1 MYFSDYLSPVLYDKA
16 LKRAKYVVISL
27 ISNLI
32 LHHYLN
38 MWQEMHAK
46 FSSIIS
52 EGLVYR
58 IYRRRKKGHAINVFV
73 AERESPWG
81 HCSTDK
87 WWIFKGDA
95 LFCNLLTFRIAL
107 VTDSHELQQI
117 SEMWKNRKQGLLFDL
132 LVRKSFFCVHSKP
145 K

>member
-1 MYFSDYLSPVLYDKA
+1 M
-16 LKRAKYVVISL
+16 VISV

-32 LHHYLN
+32 LYHN
-38 MWQEMHAK
+38 SNIWQKLHVK
-46 FSSIIS
+46 FSSDIS

-58 IYRRRKKGHAINVFV
+58 IYGRWMKSHAINGFV
-73 AERESPWG
+73 AERESPRG

-107 VTDSHELQQI
+107 VTDGCELQQI
-117 SEMWKNRKQGLLFDL
+117 SEMWKTENKAYYLTHSLGKASSVCTLSLSKFLNWDCCFLTSIRK
-132 LVRKSFFCVHSKP
+132 
-145 K
+145 